1 MNKTLL
7 ALSLGFCAL
16 TSANALAESKASFCK
31 DRKSVKSLKAQVE
44 DRDNLLAF
52 RNQGGLVNGG
62 VCWWHSRF
70 QRNAMVIARFRPEL
84 DYPSEREVKKIIK
97 AIRKG
102 KKVVEIG
109 GYENINDFSYANADH
124 MQRELEKWQKGDG
137 FLRQQWAVGLW
148 GSSEISEENMK
159 ERMDDL
165 YTYVKVEGKIAY
177 QMLQIKGIESHAW
190 LVFDIE
196 KTSRGYDI
204 QVLDSNYQRSQVYS
218 YTEGMTSFNHSYYG
232 DFVPYT
238 GKKSEFNKSLKA
250 VKKYCNK

>member
-1 MNKTLL
+1 MKKTLL
-7 ALSLGFCAL
+7 ALSLGFCTL
-16 TSANALAESKASFCK
+16 TSLNAQAESKAAFCANK
-31 DRKSVKSLKAQVE
+31 KSIKSLKLQVE

-84 DYPSEREVKKIIK
+84 DYPSEKEVVKIIK

-109 GYENINDFSYANADH
+109 GYENINDFSYANAAH
-124 MQRELEKWQKGDG
+124 IQAELEKWQKGDG

-148 GSSEISEENMK
+148 GSSEISEEEFK

-165 YTYVKVEGKIAY
+165 YTYVKNEGKIAY
-177 QMLQIKGIESHAW
+177 QMLQIKGVTSHAW

-196 KTSRGYDI
+196 KTTQGYEI
-204 QVLDSNYQRSQVYS
+204 QVLDSNYQTAQTYS
-218 YTEGMTSFNHSYYG
+218 YTEGMTSFHHAYYG
-232 DFVPYT
+232 SFVPYT
-238 GKKSEFNKSLKA
+238 GKKGEYETALKA
-250 VKKYCNK
+250 VSKYCNK